1 MFDPDFNPYD
11 MLVTLT
17 QRMTELEKAHNN
29 MAHAYNATV
38 KDHELLKHK
47 FKNLEQSHLALANHV
62 FKAELEQLGIKNT

>member
-11 MLVTLT
+11 LLVTLT
-17 QRMTELEKAHNN
+17 QRITELEQAHNN
-29 MAHAYNATV
+29 LAHAYNQTA
-38 KDHELLKHK
+38 KDYGILKAK